1 MRSVLPRLRD
11 LNPLRLFQS
20 NFSYAQ
26 LPLDSRNG
34 SRNGSPFTLQ
44 PLKNFRWPSNGGA
57 RERLRCCRPSITR
70 TFLFAM
76 TTLLLFALAA
86 GGGYKHHVI
95 KTKTE
100 SKVDS
105 KPEPFYWQKYSR

>member
-1 MRSVLPRLRD
+1 
-11 LNPLRLFQS
+11 
-20 NFSYAQ
+20 
-26 LPLDSRNG
+26 
-34 SRNGSPFTLQ
+34 
-44 PLKNFRWPSNGGA
+44 
-57 RERLRCCRPSITR
+57 
-70 TFLFAM
+70 M